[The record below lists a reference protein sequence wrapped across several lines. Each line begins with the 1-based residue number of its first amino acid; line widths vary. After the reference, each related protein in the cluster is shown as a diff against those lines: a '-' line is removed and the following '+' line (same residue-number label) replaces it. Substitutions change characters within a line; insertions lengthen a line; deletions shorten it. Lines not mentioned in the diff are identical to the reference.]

1 MRDKRTRTTTGQVI
15 SIEEAKA
22 AAQAGR
28 RRAHRRKFDASFSS
42 ARKIRN
48 FERWLEEVYPELI
61 RI

>member
-1 MRDKRTRTTTGQVI
+1 MRDKRTRTTSGQVI

-28 RRAHRRKFDASFSS
+28 RRAHRRKSGTSISS
-42 ARKIRN
+42 ERKIRN
-48 FERWLEEVYPELI
+48 FERWLEEIYPELI